1 MATKVFYTF
10 PNEKTEDVNNQ
21 KHIFTGQ
28 ILNPGILTGIRNM
41 KVEEN
46 MFLNVIVIAWSQGS
60 TRIFE
65 NVLKVIPKLDFVD
78 LHILKKVLK
87 NMTM

>member
-28 ILNPGILTGIRNM
+28 ILNPEILTGIRNM

-46 MFLNVIVIAWSQGS
+46 MFLNVIVIA
-60 TRIFE
+60 
-65 NVLKVIPKLDFVD
+65 
-78 LHILKKVLK
+78 
-87 NMTM
+87 